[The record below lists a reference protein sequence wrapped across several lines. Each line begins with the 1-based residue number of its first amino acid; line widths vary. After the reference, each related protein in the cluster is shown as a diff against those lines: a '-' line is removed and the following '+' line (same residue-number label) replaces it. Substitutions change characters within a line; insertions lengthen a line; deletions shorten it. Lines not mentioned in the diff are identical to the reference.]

1 MTLIDEHAEISR
13 RLIRQADDEFQKGDT
28 LQASEKAWGGAAHAL
43 KSIAEQ
49 RGWRHGRHRD
59 IFPVIK
65 RIVEETGQSEIS
77 LMFDAA
83 NTLHANFYENWL
95 PDDMVEDKIAAV
107 KDLLAR
113 IEPLYTYAAADQNTE
128 AQD

>member
-28 LQASEKAWGGAAHAL
+28 LQASEKAWGAAAHAL

-59 IFPVIK
+59 LFPMIK
-65 RIVEETGQSEIS
+65 RIVEETGQTEIRA
-77 LMFDAA
+77 LFNTA
-83 NTLHANFYENWL
+83 NILHANFYENWL
-95 PDDMVEDKIAAV
+95 PDDMVEANIADV
-107 KDLLAR
+107 KNLLEALQVQSASAED
-113 IEPLYTYAAADQNTE
+113 IEN
-128 AQD
+128 QDHT